1 MIGIVWN
8 PGKLPLGIVIEDL
21 YKPHNSVPRN
31 KLIAQVFFDI
41 GLIERWGTGIERMI
55 KVCREQGLPNPKFE
69 EYQGFRVIFM
79 KGVYTEEYLRSLGLN
94 ERQIKAVAYIKER
107 RKLTNR
113 EYQVINKI
121 SRETAKIELNIL
133 VEKKILVKIG
143 KGRGI
148 HYILG

>member
-1 MIGIVWN
+1 M
-8 PGKLPLGIVIEDL
+8 